1 MTRPRTP
8 FRPRHSGATPPT
20 LLAGLLVLAGCATG
34 GPGAASPPDPT
45 PASTPVVQPGSPG
58 EEGRILSPRLLAE
71 LPRPPHTDADVRF
84 MQDMILHHA
93 QALEMTRLV
102 PDRSGWEDVRLLAR
116 RIDISQGSEI
126 ALMRRWLLERGEEA
140 PDPLGQDHA
149 GHAAPDAG
157 HGAHAAHHAGHGDP
171 ALDPHADHGDM
182 PGMLTP
188 AQLQELA
195 EARGDDFD
203 RLFLEFMIFHH
214 EGALTMV
221 ADLFASPASAQGG
234 DIFEFASHVDSDQ
247 RIEIA
252 RMTRMLDALR

>member
-1 MTRPRTP
+1 
-8 FRPRHSGATPPT
+8 
-20 LLAGLLVLAGCATG
+20 
-34 GPGAASPPDPT
+34 
-45 PASTPVVQPGSPG
+45 
-58 EEGRILSPRLLAE
+58 
-71 LPRPPHTDADVRF
+71 

-102 PDRSGWEDVRLLAR
+102 PGRSEREDVRLLAR

-126 ALMRRWLLERGEEA
+126 ALMRRWLLERGEDA
-140 PDPLGQDHA
+140 PDPLGQGADDHAVHHADPAAHHADHADHGDHAHHGDHAAHPA
-149 GHAAPDAG
+149 GHAA
-157 HGAHAAHHAGHGDP
+157 HGP
-171 ALDPHADHGDM
+171 DPHADHGDM

-188 AQLQELA
+188 AQLQELQ
-195 EARGDDFD
+195 EAQGDDFD
-203 RLFLEFMIFHH
+203 RLFLESMIFHH